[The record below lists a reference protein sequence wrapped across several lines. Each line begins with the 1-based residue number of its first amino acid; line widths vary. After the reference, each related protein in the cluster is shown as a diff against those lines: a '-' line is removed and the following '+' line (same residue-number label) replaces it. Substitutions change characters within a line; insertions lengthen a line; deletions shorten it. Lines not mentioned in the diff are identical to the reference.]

1 MDYDSAIESTDHER
15 HGGVSRRDCDR
26 CHRSLHDSAPGRE
39 LDDDDD
45 DGGGGGGGGGSDF
58 NSKHHSDL
66 SLDK

>member
-1 MDYDSAIESTDHER
+1 MDYDSTIESTDHER

-39 LDDDDD
+39 LDDDDHD
-45 DGGGGGGGGGSDF
+45 DGDGGSDF

-66 SLDK
+66 SLNK